1 MTRPLAAD
9 IDVAI
14 VRVTRKAQPPALQL
28 PVELVEHEVA

>member
-1 MTRPLAAD
+1 LTRSLAAD

-14 VRVTRKAQPPALQL
+14 IRVTGEAESPALQL